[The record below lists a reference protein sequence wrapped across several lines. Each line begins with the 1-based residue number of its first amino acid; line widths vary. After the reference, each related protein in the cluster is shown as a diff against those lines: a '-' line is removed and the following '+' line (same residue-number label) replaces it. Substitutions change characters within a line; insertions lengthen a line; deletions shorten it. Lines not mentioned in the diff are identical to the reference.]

1 MLARSVAGLSRAT
14 FLGYW
19 WGSPPAPGRRPL
31 SLSAMLLAR
40 PLSIHFVR
48 GAFQSV
54 VPMSATRAM
63 YSALARALQQLM
75 QVRQLSHAV
84 HRRHGAVIYSSAA
97 YAVGVVQI

>member
-1 MLARSVAGLSRAT
+1 MGIPTSPGP
-14 FLGYW
+14 
-19 WGSPPAPGRRPL
+19 SPPQPFCYAV
-31 SLSAMLLAR
+31 LAR
-40 PLSIHFVR
+40 PLSIQFVR
-48 GAFQSV
+48 DAFQSV

-84 HRRHGAVIYSSAA
+84 HRKHGGAVIHSSAA